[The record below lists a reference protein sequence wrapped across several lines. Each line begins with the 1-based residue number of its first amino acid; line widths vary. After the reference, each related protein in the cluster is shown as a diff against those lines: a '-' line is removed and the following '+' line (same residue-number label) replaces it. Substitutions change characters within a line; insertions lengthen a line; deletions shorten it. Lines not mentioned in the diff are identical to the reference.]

1 MIARRILRG
10 RSTLSSVEHSVG
22 FGETTN
28 AKGQG
33 NLSGLGARCAS
44 YLWQRPVAALA
55 NPGELRKTRFLG
67 VGPCWPSIWV
77 FATSMIFSA
86 LWHEFV
92 LMAQDIVVEVVEGSS
107 SLKCVVSGGGA

>member
-1 MIARRILRG
+1 MDEIL
-10 RSTLSSVEHSVG
+10 VN
-22 FGETTN
+22 TTN

-55 NPGELRKTRFLG
+55 NPGELRRTRFLG

-86 LWHEFV
+86 SWHESV
-92 LMAQDIVVEVVEGSS
+92 LMPQDIVVEVVEGSS
-107 SLKCVVSGGGA
+107 SRKCVVSGGGA